1 MLTPLG
7 TYVVIEEDV
16 QEDTKISDG
25 GVFVP
30 TDKDIR
36 KDVGTVIASSMAS
49 LKEGDRVMFKRYG
62 FEDIEY
68 DGKPY
73 LVGKIDSVI
82 AKL

>member
-7 TYVVIEEDV
+7 TYVVIEEDA
-16 QEDTKISDG
+16 QENAKLSKG

-36 KDVGTVIASSMAS
+36 KDVGTVVASSMAS